1 MRGLAPISITAA
13 PVATAVNRRGAV
25 LVWFVMIVPLMML
38 ILIGLTDYAAMA
50 LARVELKNSTDAA
63 ALSAIKSWSDLNRDA
78 AIQDGHIA
86 VFANP
91 VITRTSATTAA
102 SDLTSADESHRV
114 EFVFGGTVD
123 MDGMRTFHELPGLS
137 DIEQVQALG
146 MTPGLRVRRTVRV
159 LGFAGNWLGVDF
171 GPYVV
176 TTESFARMCP
186 EQNVP
191 QLMFVDAADIA
202 TDSSQ
207 E

>member
-1 MRGLAPISITAA
+1 MQGLASTSSTAA
-13 PVATAVNRRGAV
+13 PQATAIGRRGAV

-63 ALSAIKSWSDLNRDA
+63 ALSAIKSWSDLDREA
-78 AIQDGHIA
+78 ALQDGQTA

-91 VITRTSATTAA
+91 VITRTSVTSTA
-102 SDLTSADESHRV
+102 SDSDSLDDIHRV
-114 EFVFGGTVD
+114 EFVFGGTD
-123 MDGMRTFHELPGLS
+123 EQGGIRTFHELPGLVEI
-137 DIEQVQALG
+137 DQVRALG

-186 EQNVP
+186 ERNVP
-191 QLMFVDAADIA
+191 QLMFVDAAAIESDL
-202 TDSSQ
+202 SQ
-207 E
+207 D